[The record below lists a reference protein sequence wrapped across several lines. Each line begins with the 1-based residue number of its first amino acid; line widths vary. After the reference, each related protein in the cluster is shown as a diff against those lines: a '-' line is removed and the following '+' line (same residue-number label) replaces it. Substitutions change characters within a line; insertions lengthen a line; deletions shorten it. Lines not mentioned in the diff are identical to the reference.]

1 MDRLW
6 RRGIVLLL
14 LTGLIA
20 AGWWG
25 LRRQP
30 AFDAVLA
37 PRVTVRVYF
46 SDADAQYLVPEERS
60 LPAAELNP
68 LRLLDELGRGPRR
81 PDLRPTIPAGA
92 RPLAVVV
99 HDGVAYVN
107 YSRELRTNHPG
118 GSTGEILT
126 VYSIVATL
134 TQLPSIDAV
143 QLLLEGA
150 EIDSLVGHLDLSE
163 PLLPDERFVASP

>member
-1 MDRLW
+1 VDRLW

-14 LTGLIA
+14 LIGLCV

-30 AFDAVLA
+30 AFDAVLS

-46 SDADAQYLVPEERS
+46 SDAEAQYLVPEERT
-60 LPAAELNP
+60 LAVAELSP

-81 PDLRPTIPAGA
+81 LDLRPTIPPQA
-92 RPLAVVV
+92 RPLAVNVS
-99 HDGVAYVN
+99 DGVAYVN

-134 TQLPSIDAV
+134 TQLPAIDAV

-150 EIDSLVGHLDLSE
+150 EIDTLVGHLDLSG
-163 PLLPDERFVASP
+163 PLLPDERFIAAP